1 MMYLPLPLL
10 LQIKPF
16 HADSVDTV
24 HVGMKGL
31 ADMFSKVNG
40 AAADGQQ
47 PGLAAVHQPTD
58 GQPPDL
64 PAPPPQQQHLQEQLS
79 QQVDLPQQQQ
89 PPPAAQQQAKQQQQQ
104 LQQGVLQHNTSHI
117 TSAQQPGLASPA
129 GSGPGQPPGPELT
142 AAAGHAAGPAAAPA
156 RVSISEIQVT

>member
-1 MMYLPLPLL
+1 MLPLPLLLL

-16 HADSVDTV
+16 QADNADAG

-31 ADMFSKVNG
+31 ADMFSKANG
-40 AAADGQQ
+40 TAADGQQ
-47 PGLAAVHQPTD
+47 SGPVAVQPTD

-64 PAPPPQQQHLQEQLS
+64 QAPPPQQQQQSQEQLL

-89 PPPAAQQQAKQQQQQ
+89 PPPAAQQPKQQQQ
-104 LQQGVLQHNTSHI
+104 LQQPTSHNI
-117 TSAQQPGLASPA
+117 SVQQPGLASPA
-129 GSGPGQPPGPELT
+129 GSGPGQPPGSELT
-142 AAAGHAAGPAAAPA
+142 AAAGHAAGLAGAPA